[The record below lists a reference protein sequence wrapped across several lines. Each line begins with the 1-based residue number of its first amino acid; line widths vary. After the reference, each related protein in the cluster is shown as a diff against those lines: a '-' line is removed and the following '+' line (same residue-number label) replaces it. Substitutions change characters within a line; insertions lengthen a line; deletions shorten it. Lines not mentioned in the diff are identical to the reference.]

1 MATAEPLNQEAKQKI
16 AEIVMHDLSS
26 QFGDEIKFE
35 TVRIIPA
42 EDEFGDPYHRI
53 EVIYSGDGELLD
65 PAWLNGF
72 RRRNRDKLAQW
83 GVNTTS
89 ESYIDKTE
97 DGPWSETASTA
108 PEERSNG

>member
-1 MATAEPLNQEAKQKI
+1 MATAEPLDQEAEQMVT
-16 AEIVMHDLSS
+16 EIVMQDLSS
-26 QFGDEIKFE
+26 RFGEEIEFE
-35 TVRIIPA
+35 TVRVIPA

-53 EVIYSGDGELLD
+53 EVIYSGDGDLLD

-83 GVNTTS
+83 GVNITS

-97 DGPWSETASTA
+97 DNPWSEMESTA
-108 PEERSNG
+108 PDKGTRG